1 MAKKLSDQMVKRL
14 KTVGIKAK
22 NEDDAR
28 EQLLD
33 FLNKQG
39 IEGMEEEDTDSLI
52 EMAESFGDEDIDIE
66 DEKSEDEEADELA
79 DEAEEEEDDEDSDD
93 SDDEEDVD
101 EDDEEEDEEEEEEE
115 EQPKKKPAKKAT
127 AKVEKK
133 DAKKPAVKKQ
143 ASKRGVKLNPK
154 GNEDDQKYFKPL
166 HELFDP
172 KDYVYAWL
180 TTAGVNIKNRG
191 KNSNRALVLI
201 ENCTLKNIDGKET
214 LTCNLYFPILN
225 KKTEILEENDIDFET
240 CWNGA
245 PFIKE
250 ITFDEAIEIIKQ
262 VFDYIIGLVNK
273 IDKKLG
279 DNRKKMEDSLKKSSK
294 KSAKKVEEPE
304 DEDEE
309 EEDEEEEKPKKKS
322 TKKSK
327 K

>member
-1 MAKKLSDQMVKRL
+1 MVKKLSDQMVKRL

-52 EMAESFGDEDIDIE
+52 EMAESFGDEDVDIE

-79 DEAEEEEDDEDSDD
+79 DEAEEEEEEEEEEDSDD
-93 SDDEEDVD
+93 SNDEEETDEED
-101 EDDEEEDEEEEEEE
+101 EEEEE
-115 EQPKKKPAKKAT
+115 EQPKKKT
-127 AKVEKK
+127 AKAEKK
-133 DAKKPAVKKQ
+133 EAKKPAAKKQ
-143 ASKRGVKLNPK
+143 ISKRGVKLNPK
-154 GNEDDQKYFKPL
+154 ANDDDQKYFKPL
-166 HELFDP
+166 HKLFDP

-180 TTAGVNIKNRG
+180 STAGVNIKNKG

-294 KSAKKVEEPE
+294 KSTKKVEEPE
-304 DEDEE
+304 DDEE
-309 EEDEEEEKPKKKS
+309 EEDEAEEEQPKKKTAKKA